1 MTRLPEREGRRKII
15 KLTNTMNLIYNVE
28 IKRIIRILRFEV
40 IKINYLYV
48 FLFCYSKTY
57 RERARQ
63 TQRQVDSERE
73 RERERARER
82 EIVQFRASVHRG
94 KK

>member
-15 KLTNTMNLIYNVE
+15 KLTNTMDLIYNVE

-48 FLFCYSKTY
+48 
-57 RERARQ
+57 
-63 TQRQVDSERE
+63 
-73 RERERARER
+73 
-82 EIVQFRASVHRG
+82 
-94 KK
+94 